1 MKNNSNKIQKINK
14 ILIDHFG
21 IPKRQNPLPNP
32 LDTFVATILSQ
43 NTNDNN
49 SYKAFN
55 NLKNAF
61 SSWEEVAKAKRSTI
75 ERLIKVAGLAPAKS
89 KAIKNLLVKLQNNSP
104 KLSLDFLQEFSNE
117 EAISQLTEFNGVG
130 VKTASCVL
138 LFSLNRDVCPVDT
151 HVHRVLNRL
160 GIVKTKTPEKTFWQI
175 NQNFPDGIAHSFHTN
190 LILLGREICTPTKPK
205 CKICPLQKICN
216 YQEKNFED
224 KSSSA
229 KKRIL
234 LLDNIGI

>member
-1 MKNNSNKIQKINK
+1 
-14 ILIDHFG
+14 
-21 IPKRQNPLPNP
+21 
-32 LDTFVATILSQ
+32 
-43 NTNDNN
+43 
-49 SYKAFN
+49 
-55 NLKNAF
+55 LKNAF
-61 SSWEEVAKAKRSTI
+61 SSWEEVAQAKRSTI

-117 EAISQLTEFNGVG
+117 EAINKLTEFGGVG

-175 NQNFPDGIAHSFHTN
+175 NQNFPNGIAHSFHTN